1 MTPSITT
8 ITVTIIAV
16 FEIPDLPPEL
26 ERATVALVV
35 LVEVMFV
42 AVQLFIINELPLVEE
57 FPPVAFKEELVELEP
72 FVMLVLFEIFVEFL
86 PVVVLAFLLLLLEL
100 YEITGFVLF
109 LY

>member
-1 MTPSITT
+1 MYKYPKKRRTSIAMTPSITT

-42 AVQLFIINELPLVEE
+42 AV
-57 FPPVAFKEELVELEP
+57 
-72 FVMLVLFEIFVEFL
+72 
-86 PVVVLAFLLLLLEL
+86 
-100 YEITGFVLF
+100 
-109 LY
+109 